1 MNSQFAVASYA
12 QVHRSSG
19 VESASPHKLIDMLF
33 EGALERIIQAKGAME
48 YGNVEVKGA
57 KINSA
62 IAIVG
67 GLRESLD
74 SDQGGD
80 IADNLD
86 ALYVYI
92 QNIMMKAHLTNDASL
107 LDEAGSLLGELKSAW
122 RQIGE

>member
-1 MNSQFAVASYA
+1 MNSQLAVASYA
-12 QVHRSSG
+12 QVHCSSG
-19 VESASPHKLIDMLF
+19 VEAASPHKLIDMLF
-33 EGALERIIQAKGAME
+33 DGALERIIQAKGAME
-48 YGNVEVKGA
+48 FGNIELKGA

-92 QNIMMKAHLTNDASL
+92 QNIMMKAHLTNEVSHLEEASN
-107 LDEAGSLLGELKSAW
+107 LLGELQSAW
-122 RQIGE
+122 KQIGE